1 MHPVTP
7 DGRYFVVKGQL
18 WRCSNPSLDEE
29 VRQRLVDTLMAA
41 RREVKNAKGPQ
52 DASQLKRAREKVQMA
67 KVALGERGPVWW
79 TDGSPDF
86 NRRLVSNSP
95 YAEWFSSLQK
105 SEGLKESALVS
116 DLRETGLTDDERVV
130 REDEFLGDEP
140 RVEPGP
146 ADLERL
152 KD

>member
-29 VRQRLVDTLMAA
+29 VRQRLVDALMAA
-41 RREVKNAKGPQ
+41 RREVKNAKGSQ

-79 TDGSPDF
+79 ADGSPDF
-86 NRRLVSNSP
+86 NRRLVINSP
-95 YAEWFSSLQK
+95 YAEWFSSLQ
-105 SEGLKESALVS
+105 
-116 DLRETGLTDDERVV
+116 
-130 REDEFLGDEP
+130 EP
-140 RVEPGP
+140 
-146 ADLERL
+146 D
-152 KD
+152 

>member
-18 WRCSNPSLDEE
+18 WRCSNPSLDED
-29 VRQRLVDTLMAA
+29 VRQRLVDALMAA
-41 RREVKNAKGPQ
+41 RREVKNAKGSQ

-79 TDGSPDF
+79 ADGSPDF

-95 YAEWFSSLQK
+95 YAEWFSSLQ
-105 SEGLKESALVS
+105 
-116 DLRETGLTDDERVV
+116 
-130 REDEFLGDEP
+130 EP
-140 RVEPGP
+140 
-146 ADLERL
+146 D
-152 KD
+152 

>member
-18 WRCSNPSLDEE
+18 WRCSNPSLDED
-29 VRQRLVDTLMAA
+29 VRQCLVDTLMAA
-41 RREVKNAKGPQ
+41 RREVKNAKGSQ

-86 NRRLVSNSP
+86 NRRLVINSP
-95 YAEWFSSLQK
+95 YAEWFSSLQ
-105 SEGLKESALVS
+105 
-116 DLRETGLTDDERVV
+116 
-130 REDEFLGDEP
+130 EP
-140 RVEPGP
+140 
-146 ADLERL
+146 D
-152 KD
+152 

>member
-18 WRCSNPSLDEE
+18 WRCSNPSLDED
-29 VRQRLVDTLMAA
+29 VRQRLVDALMAA
-41 RREVKNAKGPQ
+41 RREVKNAKGSQ

-95 YAEWFSSLQK
+95 YAEWFSSLQ
-105 SEGLKESALVS
+105 
-116 DLRETGLTDDERVV
+116 
-130 REDEFLGDEP
+130 EP
-140 RVEPGP
+140 
-146 ADLERL
+146 D
-152 KD
+152 

>member
-29 VRQRLVDTLMAA
+29 VRQCLVDTLMAA
-41 RREVKNAKGPQ
+41 RREVKNAKGSQ

-86 NRRLVSNSP
+86 NRRLVINSP
-95 YAEWFSSLQK
+95 YAEWFSSLQ
-105 SEGLKESALVS
+105 
-116 DLRETGLTDDERVV
+116 
-130 REDEFLGDEP
+130 EP
-140 RVEPGP
+140 
-146 ADLERL
+146 D
-152 KD
+152 

>member
-18 WRCSNPSLDEE
+18 WRYSNPSLDEE
-29 VRQRLVDTLMAA
+29 VRQRLVDALMAA
-41 RREVKNAKGPQ
+41 RREVKNAKGSQ

-86 NRRLVSNSP
+86 NRRLVINSP
-95 YAEWFSSLQK
+95 YAEWFSSLQ
-105 SEGLKESALVS
+105 E
-116 DLRETGLTDDERVV
+116 
-130 REDEFLGDEP
+130 
-140 RVEPGP
+140 
-146 ADLERL
+146 AD
-152 KD
+152 

>member
-18 WRCSNPSLDEE
+18 WRCSNPSLDED
-29 VRQRLVDTLMAA
+29 VRQRLVDALMAA
-41 RREVKNAKGPQ
+41 RREVKNAKGSQ

-79 TDGSPDF
+79 ADGSPDF

-95 YAEWFSSLQK
+95 YAEWFSSLQ
-105 SEGLKESALVS
+105 E
-116 DLRETGLTDDERVV
+116 
-130 REDEFLGDEP
+130 
-140 RVEPGP
+140 
-146 ADLERL
+146 AD
-152 KD
+152 

>member
-18 WRCSNPSLDEE
+18 WRCSNPSLDED

-95 YAEWFSSLQK
+95 YAEWFSSLQ
-105 SEGLKESALVS
+105 
-116 DLRETGLTDDERVV
+116 
-130 REDEFLGDEP
+130 EP
-140 RVEPGP
+140 
-146 ADLERL
+146 D
-152 KD
+152 

>member
-29 VRQRLVDTLMAA
+29 VRQRLVDALMAA
-41 RREVKNAKGPQ
+41 RREVKNAKGSQ
-52 DASQLKRAREKVQMA
+52 DASQLKRARAKVQMA

-86 NRRLVSNSP
+86 NRRLVVNSP